1 MKNLKKLA
9 VAPAIALILGTA
21 AATGVMNPGT
31 ASADVFDVTI
41 ANVTTRA
48 FSVVDSPVDESDYR
62 MGKTSSRSMGDS
74 FDSFESFRTLAP

>member
-1 MKNLKKLA
+1 MEDLEKLA

-41 ANVTTRA
+41 ANMTTRA
-48 FSVVDSPVDESDYR
+48 FSVVDSPVDESDCR
-62 MGKTSSRSMGDS
+62 
-74 FDSFESFRTLAP
+74 FDSFQSFRTLAP